1 MKYGIREI
9 CEVVLKAKSNR
20 KIGNKMFYKGEPVI
34 YFDSLKTSTLEG
46 ATTTVYATGGRG
58 NARLMAW
65 EGERTVT
72 FTMEDA
78 LISPL
83 GLMILTGAGLVEGNK
98 VAPVHT
104 VEVTQDVTVG
114 SERVQIYLKEM
125 PSLSAPIYVMIKDG
139 DDLTTEP
146 YIAQYTGET
155 IMGSWNLEG
164 NTVNA
169 TWDLTE
175 DGTPQ
180 YMREMWQTLGIKA
193 GEQVLVYGR
202 SLGSFGAP
210 DLEQL
215 TQSHGA
221 IIQCVDLTE
230 DDYLLVDYVDRT
242 VTSQYNTISIQTYDG
257 YTPDLSKFSNNCTV
271 LVDYYVD
278 RETGVSQ
285 IEITPDS
292 FGGNFYLE
300 ASTLFRATSGED
312 HPAEFIIPNCK
323 IQSNFSFAMAA
334 TGDPSTFTFTMD
346 AFPDYTRF
354 DPTKKVICVM
364 QIIDPQV
371 VENKSEVRTGTK
383 HTFGLN

>member
-104 VEVTQDVTVG
+104 VEVTQDVKVENG
-114 SERVQIYLKEM
+114 QVVIYLEQM

-146 YIAQYTGET
+146 YIAKFNSTTMTGP
-155 IMGSWNLEG
+155 WNLEG
-164 NTVNA
+164 NVVKTTYSWEEGYAQDVK
-169 TWDLTE
+169 
-175 DGTPQ
+175 GI
-180 YMREMWQTLGIKA
+180 WQTYGIKA
-193 GEQVLVYGR
+193 GEQVLVYG
-202 SLGSFGAP
+202 SPAGNIGDPA
-210 DLEQL
+210 LEQL
-215 TQSHGA
+215 TDSHGA
-221 IIQCVDLTE
+221 IIQCIDPA
-230 DDYLLVDYVDRT
+230 DNSYRLVDYVDRI
-242 VTSQYNTISIQTYDG
+242 VANGGYHTISIKTYEG

-383 HTFGLN
+383 HTFGL